1 MKVGLWGGT
10 FDPPH
15 VGHQLVASDAA
26 ETLGLDL
33 VLWVPAATQP
43 FKAGLPLTAASHRLA
58 MVQRAVAGDARF
70 AADEVEIA
78 RGGLSFTIDTLRALH
93 ERQPGTDW
101 VLLLGADAFRG
112 FARWRS
118 PDVIAGMATVAVLTR
133 EGAGADAAA
142 LAAVPGAI
150 QLPVR
155 RVDVSSTEVR
165 ARVRAGRSLRGF
177 VTEPVAAY
185 IAEHGL
191 YR

>member
-43 FKAGLPLTAASHRLA
+43 FKAGLPGTAASHRLA

-78 RGGLSFTIDTLRALH
+78 RGGLSFTIDTLRALRQ
-93 ERQPGTDW
+93 RQPGTDW
-101 VLLLGADAFRG
+101 VLLVGADAFRG

-133 EGAGADAAA
+133 EGAGADDAA

-165 ARVRAGRSLRGF
+165 ARVRTGRSLRGF

>member
-43 FKAGLPLTAASHRLA
+43 FKAGLPLTAASHRMA

-101 VLLLGADAFRG
+101 VLLVGADAFRG

-142 LAAVPGAI
+142 LATVPGAI

>member
-43 FKAGLPLTAASHRLA
+43 FKAGLPGTVASHRLA

-78 RGGLSFTIDTLRALH
+78 RGGLSFTIDTLRALR

-101 VLLLGADAFRG
+101 VLLVGADAFRG

-133 EGAGADAAA
+133 EGAEADAAA